1 MSANVDRR
9 RLAYIEG
16 IQLTPGTHG
25 GLVDG
30 ACLMEAA
37 AYVAGE
43 RWSDAP
49 DCASDVTAALLRNLN
64 DLLPRGP
71 RQELK
76 RYLPRLVGSQGTD
89 AQENERA
96 ALAVAWLHHGPGR
109 ALPPGPAGKRLVG
122 AAIEA
127 ARLHA
132 PNAEPFDGQL
142 VLPPAPRRVAR
153 PLLDAIHDLI
163 DQLLT
168 VTETAPTPEAAPD
181 GQRTAPTTAPEP
193 APSLPPGQAGSAP
206 VVAPGPAPTGA
217 PGPGGAPGRQRT
229 PRPRRPGHRVP
240 ARRGGLP
247 PTLPDT
253 LPPTLQRTDT

>member
-1 MSANVDRR
+1 MSATVDPR

-16 IQLTPGTHG
+16 IELTPGTHG

-49 DCASDVTAALLRNLN
+49 DCASDVTAALLRTLN

-89 AQENERA
+89 AQENQRS
-96 ALAVAWLHHGPGR
+96 ALAVDWLHHGPGR
-109 ALPPGPAGKRLVG
+109 SLPAGPAGKRLVG

-132 PNAEPFDGQL
+132 PNAEPFDGHL
-142 VLPPAPRRVAR
+142 LLPPTPRRVTR
-153 PLLDAIHDLI
+153 PVLDAIHDLI

-168 VTETAPTPEAAPD
+168 VTETTPAPD
-181 GQRTAPTTAPEP
+181 P
-193 APSLPPGQAGSAP
+193 APSPTTGEQGTAPHEAAGR
-206 VVAPGPAPTGA
+206 GGA
-217 PGPGGAPGRQRT
+217 PGPQRT
-229 PRPRRPGHRVP
+229 PRRPPPGRRVP